1 MRRRA
6 KLEGKPR
13 RPKVERTSVAKWPQG
28 AAIRR
33 LISWRRSEATTS
45 PATRLKPSFQ
55 GLRQSRSKSSAAS
68 AASKIKKNRAS
79 A

>member
-28 AAIRR
+28 AAIGVYDASAAAGGKSGTRR
-33 LISWRRSEATTS
+33 NADRISVAH
-45 PATRLKPSFQ
+45 K
-55 GLRQSRSKSSAAS
+55 SRSKSSRRS
-68 AASKIKKNRAS
+68 RSNKKLS
-79 A
+79 I